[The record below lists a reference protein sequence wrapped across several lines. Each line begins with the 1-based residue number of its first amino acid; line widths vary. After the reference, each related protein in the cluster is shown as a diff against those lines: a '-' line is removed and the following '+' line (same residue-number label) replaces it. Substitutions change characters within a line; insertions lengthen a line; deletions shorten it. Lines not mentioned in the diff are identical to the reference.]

1 MAVLSK
7 VFKPDNLEPHDFVK
21 LSLTNIQGLYSNFV
35 ILKFSNS
42 PNILVLYE
50 TTLDDSIYSCNFS
63 VKGYLTLI
71 WKGSVTNMHGLAV
84 YMKEGLPFI
93 WNLFAENSGFLYV
106 PLTGITSFS
115 VLLHLV
121 FLMSFYLT

>member
-1 MAVLSK
+1 MVVLSK
-7 VFKPDNLEPHDFVK
+7 VFKPDNLEPHNSVK

-50 TTLDDSIYSCNFS
+50 TTLDDSIYSSNFS

-71 WKGSVTNMHGLAV
+71 
-84 YMKEGLPFI
+84 
-93 WNLFAENSGFLYV
+93 
-106 PLTGITSFS
+106 
-115 VLLHLV
+115 
-121 FLMSFYLT
+121 